1 MTTDLFQILFWFFHE
16 KYTSFLMG
24 STLEEENRVA
34 HFRDIELNIERDHR
48 YEYQNGQAKFNL

>member
-1 MTTDLFQILFWFFHE
+1 
-16 KYTSFLMG
+16 MG

-34 HFRDIELNIERDHR
+34 YFRDIELNIERDHR